1 MLSLKQTAIERYP
14 SADTSLSFK
23 LSDVHLNQ
31 CFHSKWL
38 HNAHEWLS
46 QSSGYHVEW
55 IAMISIVYFLILV
68 AFQNKLLTWSLLRD
82 NIASLK
88 PCIVYVTIKPQL
100 RRSTLWAPSKYL
112 KLQGLSHKSTL
123 KCCITMPL
131 QANAHLKTKPRNTHK
146 PCHQKYKYIT
156 TKHTNI
162 KPGDTQIQNQEPHKY
177 IEAKLRWYIGVWEA
191 VQGNTCGQ
199 LHLLACPTRQTLQQP
214 PSTKMKRQCSQIQIQ
229 TDIQIQ
235 LIS

>member
-1 MLSLKQTAIERYP
+1 MLSLKQLRDLWVQIP
-14 SADTSLSFK
+14 L
-23 LSDVHLNQ
+23 
-31 CFHSKWL
+31 FHSNSVMCIWTNVSIANDYIM
-38 HNAHEWLS
+38 HMND
-46 QSSGYHVEW
+46 W
-55 IAMISIVYFLILV
+55 ISLLDTMLNELLWFQLYIFLV
-68 AFQNKLLTWSLLRD
+68 AFQNKLLTWSFLRD
-82 NIASLK
+82 NITSLK
-88 PCIVYVTIKPQL
+88 PCIVYVTIKPQF

-123 KCCITMPL
+123 RRCITMPL

-214 PSTKMKRQCSQIQIQ
+214 PSTNMKRQCSQIQIQ

>member
-1 MLSLKQTAIERYP
+1 MHMNDWISLL
-14 SADTSLSFK
+14 DTT
-23 LSDVHLNQ
+23 LNGLLWFQ
-31 CFHSKWL
+31 LYIF
-38 HNAHEWLS
+38 
-46 QSSGYHVEW
+46 
-55 IAMISIVYFLILV
+55 LV
-68 AFQNKLLTWSLLRD
+68 ALHNKLLTWSFLRD
-82 NIASLK
+82 NIALLK

-100 RRSTLWAPSKYL
+100 SRSTLWVPSKYL
-112 KLQGLSHKSTL
+112 KLEGLSHKSTL